1 MPEDNDKNVQL
12 IRQLIPICEL
22 PANSQSE
29 IINSGKLLNVKKKGT
44 LFNQGDRDNFSFY
57 LLEGEID
64 LYANDQQQNSITAGS
79 DRALYAMAQLQPRQ
93 FSAKAKTDAVVFQIQ
108 RDVLDRL
115 MVHQGNDNPVS
126 DSSFETTS
134 SNVEVSELDEDEDID
149 WMTRMLQSEL
159 FSRMPTAN
167 IGQLFALLEE
177 VAFKAGDVVIKQGDP
192 GDKYYII
199 QEGSCNVLR
208 TPPSGGK
215 ELKLATLG
223 AGDSFGEEALV
234 SESIRNATINMATD
248 GILMELSK
256 ENFIELIKKPTLQSV
271 SYEEAGPLVMAGAVW
286 LDVRFKKE
294 HDSHSIPGSVHV
306 PLNILRMQADK
317 LDQSKKHIVYCDTGG
332 RSSTGAFLLAE
343 RAFDVCFLEGGIVN
357 NPDAAD
363 RSEVTQVPPPKPAA
377 EPPPPPPPPP
387 PPEKAAT
394 AEPAAEPA
402 AKVAPKSEPK
412 PKPEAKAPEPKKD
425 VVEEISK
432 QNLDPDVKASVLEAE
447 LSRTNMQ
454 LEEVEKA
461 KKKADISIKEA
472 QAEVEKQLKEE
483 RAKIELAKQEAE
495 EESRKLRQH
504 EEEKMQQMKVD
515 AEKRLQDEKDKLEE
529 VYSRNAEEME
539 KIERMKQ
546 EAEELVQKER
556 ERLAEAAEI
565 AKQQMEEAEAMK
577 KAMEASLQ
585 KEAEESRQQLQEAEA
600 LKKEMEAA
608 LHKEAEESRQQ
619 AEALKKEM
627 EESLQKEAAESR
639 AQLEEAEALKKEMQ
653 DSREKVLAETNKQ
666 LEEAEALRKEM
677 EIMREEQGR
686 EANEKMEEAL
696 RLKQEVEASRIA
708 MEAAAEEKR
717 KEQETMEQQIQQA
730 AKAKLEEE
738 RRKLSEEFARN
749 NEELETAK
757 REKAEAEAARQ
768 GAKDEAEKII
778 AEYKMT
784 HDQSHAEQEAILKA
798 ERLKLEEEQKLIKET
813 LLEVKQAKEEAQ
825 AAKKQAMEEVEA
837 LRSKLQDEQ
846 AAADKTQ
853 QESISVEIKEAEEK
867 ISKAAVDIVQAQQAQ
882 VKAVAAKSVVDV
894 DLQKK
899 RELERQLREKMAE
912 DLSQFRHERD
922 EEEKAF
928 DSNTILEKMRR
939 IKESAEAAKK
949 DAKQKD
955 EGLLDD
961 IAAQLGEDD

>member
-1 MPEDNDKNVQL
+1 MSEDKDKNIQL
-12 IRQLIPICEL
+12 IRELIPICEL

-29 IINSGKLLNVKKKGT
+29 IINSGKMLNVKKKGT

-115 MVHQGNDNPVS
+115 MVHQGNDDPVS
-126 DSSFETTS
+126 DSNFESTS
-134 SNVEVSELDEDEDID
+134 SNMEVSELDEDEDVD

-177 VAFKAGDVVIKQGDP
+177 VEFKAGDVVIKQGDP

-215 ELKLATLG
+215 ELKLAMLG

-363 RSEVTQVPPPKPAA
+363 RSEVTRVPPPKPAA
-377 EPPPPPPPPP
+377 EPPPPPPV
-387 PPEKAAT
+387 EEAV
-394 AEPAAEPA
+394 AAEPESKPVGKA
-402 AKVAPKSEPK
+402 EP
-412 PKPEAKAPEPKKD
+412 KAPEQKKD
-425 VVEEISK
+425 VVDEISK

-461 KKKADISIKEA
+461 KEKADKSIKEA

-495 EESRKLRQH
+495 EESRKLRVH
-504 EEEKMQQMKVD
+504 EEEKMQQMKVE

-539 KIERMKQ
+539 KIEQMKQ

-556 ERLAEAAEI
+556 DRLAEAADA

-585 KEAEESRQQLQEAEA
+585 KEAEESRQQLQEAET
-600 LKKEMEAA
+600 LKKEMEAV
-608 LHKEAEESRQQ
+608 LQKEAEESRQET
-619 AEALKKEM
+619 EALKKEM
-627 EESLQKEAAESR
+627 QESLQKEAAQSR
-639 AQLEEAEALKKEMQ
+639 AQLQEAEALKKEMQ
-653 DSREKVLAETNKQ
+653 ESREKVLAETNKQ
-666 LEEAEALRKEM
+666 LEEAEALKKEM

-686 EANEKMEEAL
+686 EASEKMEEAI
-696 RLKQEVEASRIA
+696 RLKQEVEESRVA
-708 MEAAAEEKR
+708 MEAAAVEQR
-717 KEQETMEQQIQQA
+717 KEQEAMEQQIQQA
-730 AKAKLEEE
+730 AKVKLQEE
-738 RRKLSEEFARN
+738 RRKLSEEFERN

-778 AEYKMT
+778 AEYKMS

-837 LRSKLQDEQ
+837 LRGKLQDEQ
-846 AAADKTQ
+846 AAADKAQ
-853 QESISVEIKEAEEK
+853 QESISVEIKQAEEK

-899 RELERQLREKMAE
+899 RQLEQQLRDKMQE
-912 DLSQFRHERD
+912 DLSQFRHERE
-922 EEEKAF
+922 EEEKAY

-955 EGLLDD
+955 TGLLDD
-961 IAAQLGEDD
+961 IAAQLGDDN